1 LLLLNPN
8 PLHEI
13 EDGGQ
18 VREHDPV
25 LLGHD
30 LAFGLLDLGL
40 GIGIHEPCLGLDE
53 IGLLPSL
60 FNLKILSDST
70 MHSSTVLS
78 LALFFGFACFFPAVV
93 VAVMAAESITSVGFP
108 TG

>member
-1 LLLLNPN
+1 
-8 PLHEI
+8 
-13 EDGGQ
+13 
-18 VREHDPV
+18 
-25 LLGHD
+25 
-30 LAFGLLDLGL
+30 
-40 GIGIHEPCLGLDE
+40 
-53 IGLLPSL
+53 
-60 FNLKILSDST
+60 